1 MKKNQ
6 GIIRLEKV
14 SKAFDSQKVL
24 NEVDLEIRQSQT
36 TVVIGPSGCGKSVLL
51 KHIVGLLKPDPGRVF
66 FKDQEVTY
74 LSERKLRELETFGHH
89 VVDA

>member
-51 KHIVGLLKPDPGRVF
+51 KHIVGLLKPDQGRVF

-74 LSERKLRELETFGHH
+74 LSERKMVPVRRQMGFLF
-89 VVDA
+89 